1 MQKSGS
7 VLLGAGILLAVLAFI
22 AALLLR
28 GIAPPVESTVV
39 QTPTELPAQAEAT
52 AAVPGMPP
60 CSSTVPCETVVA
72 TLETLETLETPVAT
86 GTPEPDPGA
95 GAVFGLAWFHK
106 PPEDGTT
113 PEQLSEAHSYVHL
126 TGLADIDYRD
136 DLRRAGYDGPIYTY
150 MTANAVEGP
159 GPYSN
164 SGEEC
169 EAGYTPYD
177 NTLAWQKDDF
187 CRYIHPNE
195 SWFLHN
201 GEGERLVDDYFG
213 SGRWTYLMNPA
224 DPGWQAFS
232 QERLAQM
239 KDEWGYDGVWLDNVD
254 LDLARAR
261 NDVQNDDGQV
271 REFDN
276 DVEWQAAMKEW
287 LGGVRGAV
295 GDWPVWAN
303 LVGGG
308 LGASSWDPFAPYL
321 DGAMDESFAV
331 SWLDRW
337 RSPDQWRGQLERAS
351 RWLQS
356 GKGLVMVGQGA
367 QDDEQRL
374 NFTLASYLLVAEGDE
389 AFYRYTRFD
398 QYYRAV
404 WLYPEFD
411 EARKLGMPQGPREE
425 VVPGVWRRE
434 FTNGTVE
441 VDLTI
446 NEGRIDLK

>member
-1 MQKSGS
+1 MTRLQKSGS
-7 VLLGAGILLAVLAFI
+7 VLLGAGILLAAVALF

-28 GIAPPVESTVV
+28 GIS
-39 QTPTELPAQAEAT
+39 PTDDGEVAQVPTGEAGQAEPT
-52 AAVPGMPP
+52 AVLPGIPGMPCCAP
-60 CSSTVPCETVVA
+60 ATPGETAVA
-72 TLETLETLETPVAT
+72 ALETPVPSAT
-86 GTPEPDPGA
+86 PTPKPA
-95 GAVFGLAWFHK
+95 FGLAWFHK

-113 PEQLSEAHSYVHL
+113 PEQMAQAHNYIHL
-126 TGLADIDYRD
+126 TSLADVEYRD
-136 DLRRAGYDGPIYTY
+136 ALREAGYDGPIYTY

-159 GPYSN
+159 GPYKS
-164 SGEEC
+164 SDDEC

-187 CRYIHPNE
+187 CRYIHENE

-201 GEGERLVDDYFG
+201 GEGDRLVDDYFG

-224 DPGWQAFS
+224 DPGWQAFA
-232 QERLAQM
+232 QERLVQM
-239 KDEWGYDGVWLDNVD
+239 KDEWGYDGVWLDNLD
-254 LDLARAR
+254 LDLARPQR
-261 NDVQNDDGQV
+261 DVQNDDGEV
-271 REFDN
+271 REFAGDA
-276 DVEWQAAMKEW
+276 EWQAATQSW
-287 LGGVRGAV
+287 LRGVREAV

-308 LGASSWDPFAPYL
+308 LGASSWDAYAPYL
-321 DGAMDESFAV
+321 DGAMDESFSV
-331 SWLDRW
+331 SWLENW

-367 QDDEQRL
+367 QDDQQRL
-374 NFTLASYLLVAEGDE
+374 LFTLASYLLVAEGDN
-389 AFYRYTRFD
+389 ATYRYTRFD
-398 QYYRAV
+398 EYYQAL

-411 EARKLGMPQGPREE
+411 AARELGRPVGPRQE

-446 NEGRIDLK
+446 NEGKIVLKGEE